1 MPTVGG
7 APVELN
13 VYDLQHPD
21 NPDAVPTINWYLYGV
36 GMGLYHSGVSIYGTE
51 YCYGGHADD
60 DTGVF
65 EVVPRK
71 APDAKFRQTVFVG
84 RTSLNPQQVS
94 ELVKAM
100 AHVWSG
106 NSYNLLTR

>member
-1 MPTVGG
+1 MSTIFSTPAT
-7 APVELN
+7 
-13 VYDLQHPD
+13 
-21 NPDAVPTINWYLYGV
+21 PDAVSSINWYVYGV

-51 YCYGGHADD
+51 YCNGGHADD

-65 EVVPRK
+65 EVVPRN

-84 RTSLNPQQVS
+84 RTGLDPQQVS

-106 NSYNLLTR
+106 NSYNVLTW